1 MSKFQLLRGAVFTPP
16 DRFRLQLLLKRK
28 GPPGRSTL
36 SIAGRS
42 KPFADF
48 LGVTPSRAKQNRAAG
63 GGGEP
68 LCRTAKE
75 GLIPSA
81 QKHELLLQWGGTL
94 LKENQSKL
102 PYIYGSIQRTR
113 LFITVFCLDLL
124 LLAVAISLARQE
136 SHRSS
141 PPPT

>member
-75 GLIPSA
+75 GLINSFST
-81 QKHELLLQWGGTL
+81 K
-94 LKENQSKL
+94 
-102 PYIYGSIQRTR
+102 TR
-113 LFITVFCLDLL
+113 VAATVGRNPF
-124 LLAVAISLARQE
+124 E
-136 SHRSS
+136 GK
-141 PPPT
+141 PK